1 METNSRRLLIIFLLF
16 AFGIVLLRTA
26 WVGDDSYITM
36 RTVDNFI
43 NGYGPTWNAGE
54 RVQTFTHP
62 LWMFLLTIVYGVSR
76 DAYLSLIGL
85 SLFITL
91 LTIFVFLVYE
101 SRDVYRVV
109 IGWAILVLSNAFM
122 DYSTSGLENPA
133 SHMIVLL
140 FTLGYLKWRDQL
152 SHKQILTLALLA
164 SLLTLNRMDLLLLCL
179 PALLDIAL
187 TTETVRRL
195 RPLIAGFTPFILWEL
210 FSIIYY
216 GFPFPNTYYAKLN
229 TGISQYLLIKHGLL
243 FFFNSIV
250 WDPITLFSIGTSFVL
265 SMFLGNRQ
273 EKMISLGVGIYLGY
287 VLWIGGDFMT
297 GRFLSV
303 PLLSSVIILMGLL
316 NRFSVIQKTLFL
328 IVVIFLG
335 FMTDRPSFNL
345 SITQDIEFE
354 NLTGVGDEQAAYYPT
369 TGLLRRGRSTSFP
382 DHQWYYDGRDL
393 RDQGIKVFVGKGI
406 GFLGFT
412 AGPTV
417 HVIDIFAI
425 SDPLLSHLPVKSETD
440 ILIGHFRRS
449 VPDGYIQTLETDI
462 NVIKDPGIAEYY
474 EKLALITRG
483 NIWSFE
489 RWDAIWKLNTGQ
501 YDYLLLPWNQNK
513 IP

>member
-1 METNSRRLLIIFLLF
+1 MHTKTRKPLTIFLLF
-16 AFGIVLLRTA
+16 AFGIVLIRTA

-36 RTVDNFI
+36 RTVDNVI
-43 NGYGPTWNAGE
+43 NGYGPTWNVGE

-62 LWMFLLTIVYGVSR
+62 LWMFLLTIVYGISR

-85 SLFITL
+85 SLFITIF
-91 LTIFVFLVYE
+91 TILIFLVYG
-101 SRDVYRVV
+101 SGNDYSVF
-109 IGWAILVLSNAFM
+109 IGWAILVLSNAFI

-133 SHMIVLL
+133 SHMLVLL
-140 FTLGYLKWRDQL
+140 FTLGYLKWRDEL
-152 SHKQILTLALLA
+152 SQKRVLILALLA
-164 SLLTLNRMDLLLLCL
+164 CLLTLNRMDLFLLCL
-179 PALLDIAL
+179 PALLEIAL
-187 TTETVRRL
+187 TTEPVRRL
-195 RPLIAGFTPFILWEL
+195 RLLVAGFTPFILWEL

-229 TGISQYLLIKHGLL
+229 TGISQYLLIKHGVL

-250 WDPITLFSIGTSFVL
+250 WDPITLFSIGASFIL
-265 SMFLGNRQ
+265 SMVLGNRQ
-273 EKMISLGVGIYLGY
+273 EKMISLGVGMYLGY

-303 PLLSSVIILMGLL
+303 PLLSSVIILMVFL
-316 NRFSVIQKTLFL
+316 NRFSFIQKTLLL

-335 FMTDRPSFNL
+335 FMTDRPSFIV
-345 SITQDIEFE
+345 STAQDAEFE
-354 NLTGVGDEQAAYYPT
+354 NITGVGDEQAGYYST
-369 TGLLRRGRSTSFP
+369 TGLLRWGRSISLP

-393 RDQGIKVFVGKGI
+393 RNQGVKVYVGKGI

-412 AGPTV
+412 AGPNV

-425 SDPLLSHLPVKSETD
+425 SDPLLSHLPVKSETE

-449 VPDGYIQTLETDI
+449 IPDGYLDTLETGV
-462 NVIKDPGIAEYY
+462 NEIKDPGIAEYY
-474 EKLALITRG
+474 EKLVLITRDQ
-483 NIWSFE
+483 IWSFE

-501 YDYLLLPWNQNK
+501 YDYLLAP
-513 IP
+513 